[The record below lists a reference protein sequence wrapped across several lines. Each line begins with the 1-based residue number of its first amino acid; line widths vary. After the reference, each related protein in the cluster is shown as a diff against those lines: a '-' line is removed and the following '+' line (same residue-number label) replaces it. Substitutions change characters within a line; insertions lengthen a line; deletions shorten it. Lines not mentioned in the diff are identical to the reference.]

1 MREARPRQVWVD
13 GDAARLKTHEPAS
26 WARATTDCDGEC
38 RAARP
43 LAPRFRHRGEDRP
56 LLETVPSDAKGL
68 PCRAGYGLCSGA
80 SSSSRSQPSSG
91 QPATRRMS
99 HPPFRQAQRLSLPRR
114 FRRHRLLLRRS
125 PSPRRLPPLLRRK
138 PRPRL
143 RPHLRPQPR
152 RRPQPR
158 PLPLRPRH
166 PLPLRRRRTASRV
179 ADCSRAVPETPS
191 APPVVAQEPP
201 PPPAPAPLAEAPL
214 PSPAPGRET
223 QEVQGEYAPKSL
235 AQLVGAWAYS
245 AEDCNRLFERR
256 GGGWAYRQP
265 LDKFAQAAIVEPKR
279 ILLPSAT
286 CRVERASEAEGAL
299 KVSAECADSITYTP
313 RSVMI
318 TLRSATELLYSAS
331 GDPLLATAL
340 KKCPP

>member
-1 MREARPRQVWVD
+1 MSRWLWALLGGVVLVAI
-13 GDAARLKTHEPAS
+13 AAVFWIASNQTNVTPPVSPGPAPVS
-26 WARATTDCDGEC
+26 
-38 RAARP
+38 P
-43 LAPRFRHRGEDRP
+43 AP
-56 LLETVPSDAKGL
+56 VPPA
-68 PCRAGYGLCSGA
+68 PPAPA
-80 SSSSRSQPSSG
+80 PVAQ
-91 QPATRRMS
+91 QPAPS
-99 HPPFRQAQRLSLPRR
+99 PAPAPSAQEAAPSPAP
-114 FRRHRLLLRRS
+114 S
-125 PSPRRLPPLLRRK
+125 PSPPAAHEAAAPPALA
-138 PRPRL
+138 PIAP
-143 RPHLRPQPR
+143 PAP
-152 RRPQPR
+152 
-158 PLPLRPRH
+158 
-166 PLPLRRRRTASRV
+166 
-179 ADCSRAVPETPS
+179 TPAPAPAPP

-214 PSPAPGRET
+214 SPAPGRET

-245 AEDCNRLFERR
+245 TEDCNRLFEQR

-286 CRVERASEAEGAL
+286 CRVEGASEAEGAL

-318 TLRSATELLYSAS
+318 TLRSPTELLYSAS